1 MNAKTCLETTGEGI
15 ARAEIAPN
23 GNWDVWAY
31 FGCGIRHAAS
41 TIRLLGESD
50 AFAATRGTLGSTEH
64 CLTEFVGRLAGIW
77 KTMLKERMRL
87 TSGELGSLRVKHANC
102 WQT

>member
-31 FGCGIRHAAS
+31 FGCGIRYAKNGCLAARKGLS
-41 TIRLLGESD
+41 HT
-50 AFAATRGTLGSTEH
+50 
-64 CLTEFVGRLAGIW
+64 VGV
-77 KTMLKERMRL
+77 E
-87 TSGELGSLRVKHANC
+87 
-102 WQT
+102 